1 MVAYRTFI
9 ILTFILACN
18 LSASKFIDI
27 KVVDRDYLM
36 LHFQDG
42 IVEFVDDGRGANA
55 FRGHHSESS
64 NSKAVKFGKAL
75 DVENAADVN
84 NWMINSANDP
94 NFGETGVNPIAVHRK
109 TKVNGMSLGNWGTND
124 WNFDY
129 TYEHF
134 IYLKLPFSLEDQKT
148 YTVEMQASL
157 NSDSTVHS
165 ITYDIFNCPSEAIHT
180 NLVGYIG
187 SVKTKSADLYHFLG
201 DGGHRDYS
209 DFVGNDVFIYNVDTQ
224 ESQRV
229 GTVSFWMKNKRE
241 TQHNLTGSDV
251 WTVDFTGVSQPGT
264 YRLAVQGVGCS
275 EDFEI
280 REDIYH
286 DPFTLSVLGYF
297 YMRIGQDNLDMTPV
311 PRRPLFIQ
319 DQDPSNCKIYV
330 TSMHPYHSQ
339 WDSFASGDR
348 WDQPAKWAQF
358 RLAGNPTNPKAIG
371 GHSDALDWDRHLRHV
386 YNIYD
391 MCLAYILSDGAL
403 DDDDL
408 RIAESG
414 NGIPDILDEARNE
427 VDFWLNLRYNGG
439 YSHGLTNPDGNNALY
454 QAGNTAIAAWA
465 NALNSS
471 MLAYC
476 FEIAG
481 LPDLN
486 STYLDSAVVA
496 YNYASNLADPMLN
509 TLEGDVR
516 GVDFKMMA
524 AAYLYNL
531 TGDTQY
537 EDVVKQESK
546 VTGPNSSVFV
556 QNSYCQL
563 WGVAAYLLTK
573 RDVHYPDLQN
583 NMRAAIIAKAYS
595 KETNFVKQRP
605 SRRGYAGEEA
615 WWQTAQPMHRTII
628 AHAVTDSPSDKSK
641 FLDALV
647 MEADWGLG
655 RNPLNMIQMTTATT
669 ELADKRSVENCYTS
683 GRDDGAPGLHPGHTP
698 YLNVEPWG
706 GEMVGSRP
714 DKVLQKFYP
723 DINQWPHAS
732 KYINTRFIWA
742 HSEFTPRQTMRG
754 KMLLYAYLYS
764 LSQPTSD
771 VKSAAPVVKEYELAQ
786 NYPNPFNPVTHIN
799 FTLSKK
805 SDVELNVYNILG
817 EEVAALVNESKN
829 AGSHKVTFD
838 GSHLS
843 SGVYVC
849 LLKADEFSTSRKMML
864 VK

>member
-1 MVAYRTFI
+1 MLFVFSCNV
-9 ILTFILACN
+9 LA
-18 LSASKFIDI
+18 AKFIDM
-27 KVVDRDYLM
+27 KVVDKDYLM
-36 LHFQDG
+36 FHFQDG
-42 IVEFVDDGRGANA
+42 IVQFVDDGRGANA

-84 NWMINSANDP
+84 NWIIKSSDDSDY
-94 NFGETGVNPIAVHRK
+94 GEIGVIPAAVHRK

-134 IYLKLPFSLEDQKT
+134 IYLKLPFSLDDQKT
-148 YTVEMQASL
+148 YTVEMQESL

-187 SVKTKSADLYHFLG
+187 SVNAKSADLYHFLG
-201 DGGHRDYS
+201 DGGNRDYS
-209 DFVGNDVFIYNVDTQ
+209 DFVGNDVFIYNVDTE
-224 ESQRV
+224 ESQAV

-251 WTVDFTGVSQPGT
+251 WTVDFTGFSQPGT

-280 REDIYH
+280 SEDIYL
-286 DPFTLSVLGYF
+286 DPYKLSVLGYF
-297 YMRIGQDNLDMTPV
+297 YMRIGQDNLDMKPV

-330 TSMHPYHSQ
+330 TSMHPFHSQ
-339 WDSFASGDR
+339 WGSFANGDR
-348 WDQPAKWAQF
+348 WDQPEKWAQF

-391 MCLAYILSDGAL
+391 LCLAYILSDGAL

-427 VDFWLNLRYNGG
+427 VDFWLNLRHNGG
-439 YSHGLTNPDGNNALY
+439 YSHGLTNPDGNDALY

-481 LPDLN
+481 LPDLK

-496 YNYASNLADPMLN
+496 YNYADNLANPMLN

-573 RDVHYPDLQN
+573 REVHYPDLQN
-583 NMRAAIIAKAYS
+583 NMRTAIIAKAYS
-595 KETNFVKQRP
+595 KEANYVSQRP
-605 SRRGYAGEEA
+605 SRRGYASEEA
-615 WWQTAQPMHRTII
+615 WWQTAQPMHRSII
-628 AHAVTDSPSDKSK
+628 AHAVTDSPSDKAK

-683 GRDDGAPGLHPGHTP
+683 GRDDGSPGLHPGHTP
-698 YLNVEPWG
+698 YLNVDPWG

-714 DKVLQKFYP
+714 DKVLQRFYP
-723 DINQWPHAS
+723 NIDQWPHAS

-754 KMLLYAYLYS
+754 KLLLYAYLYS

-843 SGVYVC
+843 SGVYLC